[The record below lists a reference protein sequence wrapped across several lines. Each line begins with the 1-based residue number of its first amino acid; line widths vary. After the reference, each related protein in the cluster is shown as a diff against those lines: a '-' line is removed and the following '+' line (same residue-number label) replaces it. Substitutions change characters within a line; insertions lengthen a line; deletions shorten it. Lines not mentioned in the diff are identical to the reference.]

1 MIELLLFEGEKP
13 HPNPSPKERGFLF
26 VSFLL
31 MDIIID
37 GYFFEQRKKSLHKM
51 RITIELPL
59 SFGEGFGMN
68 ELVER
73 LKLG

>member
-1 MIELLLFEGEKP
+1 
-13 HPNPSPKERGFLF
+13 
-26 VSFLL
+26 